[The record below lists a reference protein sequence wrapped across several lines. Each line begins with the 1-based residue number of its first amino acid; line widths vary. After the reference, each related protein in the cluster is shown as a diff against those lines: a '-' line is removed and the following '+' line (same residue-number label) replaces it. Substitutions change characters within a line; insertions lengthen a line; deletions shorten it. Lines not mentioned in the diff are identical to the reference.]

1 MRMARPAPL
10 TAFFGLAV
18 IWLVVLTALWLPVSR
33 WTSYPAAALSHMAL
47 DFGAEQWVRQ
57 VRKSPDRFEVHTSI
71 NVPVQARGV
80 QGRGE
85 IVVEA
90 DAARHAYG
98 LPLLLALLFAS
109 RSKRLAARALFG
121 YAVLLLPQAF
131 SLTLQVLKEI
141 VIAAPG
147 GATQLGIAQWHIET
161 IVLGYQLGTL
171 LLPTLAPVVVW
182 LWLDR
187 TFFASVLFDGWMKR
201 RLAET

>member
-1 MRMARPAPL
+1 MTMRRPAPL

-18 IWLVVLTALWLPVSR
+18 IWLVVLTALWVPVSG

-47 DFGAEQWVRQ
+47 DVGAKQWVREVQ
-57 VRKSPDRFEVHTSI
+57 KSPDHFEVHTSI
-71 NVPVQARGV
+71 VVPVHAGGV
-80 QGRGE
+80 QGSGE
-85 IVVEA
+85 IIVET
-90 DAARHAYG
+90 DAAHYAYG

-109 RSKRLAARALFG
+109 RSRRLVARALFG
-121 YAVLLLPQAF
+121 YALLLLPQAF
-131 SLTLQVLKEI
+131 SLTLHVLKEI

-147 GATQLGIAQWHIET
+147 GATQLGIARWQLET

-187 TFFASVLFDGWMKR
+187 SFFASVLLDGWMR
-201 RLAET
+201 RRVAEN